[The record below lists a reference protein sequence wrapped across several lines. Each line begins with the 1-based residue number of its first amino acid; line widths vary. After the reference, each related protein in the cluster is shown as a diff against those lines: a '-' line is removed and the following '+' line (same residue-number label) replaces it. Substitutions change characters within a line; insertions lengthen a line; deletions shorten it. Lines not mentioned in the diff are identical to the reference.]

1 MREHATI
8 ATAYFAEDT
17 RMMAEMAAALGEP
30 EQAREWQALAERI
43 RAAFAQAYQHADG
56 LIEPGTQTA
65 YAMALGMNLLAPG
78 AERDATAARFVE
90 KLAKDNN
97 HLKTGFLG
105 TPWLLPALSNIG
117 RDDLAMRLLLNDD
130 YPSWGHEIRMG
141 ATTVWE
147 RWNSIGADGEFGPVD
162 MNSFN
167 HYANGAVGDWM
178 FGHLGGLQ
186 ALEAGYRKARIAP
199 LLLHP
204 ALSHA
209 QASLRTPY
217 GLLTSDWR
225 RADDGLH
232 LSVDVPVGTEAEVVL
247 PTSKP
252 QLVREGLLAASRAP
266 GVRQL
271 GWENGVLRLR
281 VGSGHYEFH
290 VPSKA
295 LNAELSKNEN

>member
-1 MREHATI
+1 
-8 ATAYFAEDT
+8 
-17 RMMAEMAAALGEP
+17 MAAALGEP
-30 EQAREWQALAERI
+30 EQAREWQSLAERI
-43 RAAFAQAYQHADG
+43 RAAFAQAYQRADG
-56 LIEPGTQTA
+56 RIEPGTQTA
-65 YAMALGMNLLAPG
+65 YAMALGMSLLPPG
-78 AERDATAARFVE
+78 PERDATAARFVD
-90 KLAKDNN
+90 KLGKDND

-178 FGHLGGLQ
+178 FQHLGGLQ
-186 ALEAGYRKARIAP
+186 ALDAGYKKSRIAP

-217 GLLTSDWR
+217 GLLASDWR
-225 RADDGLH
+225 RDAEGLH
-232 LSVDVPVGTEAEVVL
+232 LSVDVPVGTETEVVL

-252 QLVREGLLAASRAP
+252 EQVREGLHAASHAT
-266 GVRQL
+266 GVRQAR
-271 GWENGVLRLR
+271 WQNGALSLQ
-281 VGSGHYEFH
+281 VGSGHYQFH
-290 VPSKA
+290 VPPEAAPPLPLDAKFQ
-295 LNAELSKNEN
+295 N